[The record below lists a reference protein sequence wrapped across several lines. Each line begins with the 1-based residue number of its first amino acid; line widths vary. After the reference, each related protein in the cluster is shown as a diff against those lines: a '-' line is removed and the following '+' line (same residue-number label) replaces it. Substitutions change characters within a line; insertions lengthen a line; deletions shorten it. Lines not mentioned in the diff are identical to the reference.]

1 MLVDSERNLLIFYRT
16 QLNRKRS
23 RNATEEVELVLVHI
37 DSVESLTQ
45 KFFEFDYVTL
55 LLLDCLLVFY
65 ESFERLDD
73 AVLLCHN

>member
-1 MLVDSERNLLIFYRT
+1 
-16 QLNRKRS
+16 
-23 RNATEEVELVLVHI
+23 
-37 DSVESLTQ
+37 
-45 KFFEFDYVTL
+45 